1 MKSVSPETKVC
12 NVCRTTYYTWKSNN
26 AEFGNIFSR
35 IEEEM
40 TDVEEMINVN
50 SNESIDMDQG
60 YLNNRTSRLMI
71 CCICPSNIS
80 KNSRVIS
87 SEDRYLILL
96 NKNVFV
102 PEDARCCPYHMVN
115 QRPTMA
121 AMNSIAPSSIQ
132 YKKFSSNDIQ
142 LLISKWQTYF
152 ERQKRL
158 DFDNSE
164 ALSND
169 EYQAFTSLSKDQFN
183 DSASQIAGSNIR
195 NSSNRSIPIICELP
209 DKRAI
214 SRALESAQVALM
226 SEFVPYNLGFN
237 HVDLEVAKQHLPTK
251 KLQSPQEKIII
262 KTNDDSLYHWIHITR
277 LGPFFSDFS
286 NNDASIMK
294 NILHRNLDK
303 IVDLLHEFLE
313 TNNLKRLTS
322 KWQIADHADIL
333 EVFPMLSENHIVN
346 NITLGVF
353 QLKRSRSYAEEKT
366 STTNLSGHV
375 ECVVYRCKDFP
386 DLIRVPTRSAHVNC
400 TTYHPIIKFTSDNT
414 LEW

>member
-1 MKSVSPETKVC
+1 
-12 NVCRTTYYTWKSNN
+12 
-26 AEFGNIFSR
+26 
-35 IEEEM
+35 
-40 TDVEEMINVN
+40 MITL
-50 SNESIDMDQG
+50 SM
-60 YLNNRTSRLMI
+60 NRTGSSYTI

-183 DSASQIAGSNIR
+183 DLASQIA
-195 NSSNRSIPIICELP
+195 
-209 DKRAI
+209 
-214 SRALESAQVALM
+214 V
-226 SEFVPYNLGFN
+226 
-237 HVDLEVAKQHLPTK
+237 EVAKQHLPTK

-262 KTNDDSLYHWIHITR
+262 KTNDDRLYHWIHIAR

-322 KWQIADHADIL
+322 KWQTADHADIL

>member
-183 DSASQIAGSNIR
+183 DLASQIAGSNIR
-195 NSSNRSIPIICELP
+195 NSSNR
-209 DKRAI
+209 
-214 SRALESAQVALM
+214 
-226 SEFVPYNLGFN
+226 
-237 HVDLEVAKQHLPTK
+237 
-251 KLQSPQEKIII
+251 
-262 KTNDDSLYHWIHITR
+262 
-277 LGPFFSDFS
+277 
-286 NNDASIMK
+286 
-294 NILHRNLDK
+294 
-303 IVDLLHEFLE
+303 
-313 TNNLKRLTS
+313 LTS
-322 KWQIADHADIL
+322 KWQTADHADIL

>member
-1 MKSVSPETKVC
+1 M
-12 NVCRTTYYTWKSNN
+12 
-26 AEFGNIFSR
+26 
-35 IEEEM
+35 
-40 TDVEEMINVN
+40 
-50 SNESIDMDQG
+50 
-60 YLNNRTSRLMI
+60 NRTGSSYTI

-183 DSASQIAGSNIR
+183 DLASQIAA
-195 NSSNRSIPIICELP
+195 IICELP

-237 HVDLEVAKQHLPTK
+237 HVDRNEIINQHTSEIARQLMCNNEPGRA
-251 KLQSPQEKIII
+251 IIVI
-262 KTNDDSLYHWIHITR
+262 DGT
-277 LGPFFSDFS
+277 
-286 NNDASIMK
+286 
-294 NILHRNLDK
+294 
-303 IVDLLHEFLE
+303 
-313 TNNLKRLTS
+313 
-322 KWQIADHADIL
+322 
-333 EVFPMLSENHIVN
+333 
-346 NITLGVF
+346 
-353 QLKRSRSYAEEKT
+353 
-366 STTNLSGHV
+366 
-375 ECVVYRCKDFP
+375 
-386 DLIRVPTRSAHVNC
+386 
-400 TTYHPIIKFTSDNT
+400 
-414 LEW
+414 